1 MSTSSLELAFP
12 EFTIAFK
19 GRQQTILNVP
29 FYGPGQRELD
39 ESGNYSAKIL
49 ENTGKVRTNTGKS
62 RNNRTK

>member
-29 FYGPGQRELD
+29 FYRPGQRELD

-49 ENTGKVRTNTGKS
+49 ENTGKFGLTLGKS